1 MSSTDPVV
9 VIVGAGPTGITAA
22 TLLAQHGVPSLILD
36 RYADVYPQPRAV
48 HLDDEVFRIVHR
60 LGIAEEFAKISR
72 PALGLRLLDPRLDVL
87 AEFQRDPTQS
97 RHGYPEANMF
107 DQPELEALLRTNLA
121 RHPLAALR
129 GNVEVTDVAPAG
141 DGRTR
146 ITYTDRGDGGRHVV
160 DADYLLGCD
169 GANSLVRSRI
179 GSTMRDLNFEQRWLV
194 VDVAT
199 TADLH
204 QWGGVHQLC
213 DPRRAGTFMQIGDV
227 RYRWEFRLLPGESAG
242 DFSTLDA
249 LGPLIAPWTVGVGVD
264 DLELIRVAEY
274 TFRAQIADH
283 WRRANTFLLGDAAHL
298 TPPFVGQGMG
308 AGMRDAMNL
317 AWKLAYVI
325 NGRLAPTALDSYEA
339 ERKPHARK
347 MINLALMVG
356 RAMTAGG
363 EIGNLL
369 RRNVV
374 PRMHLLPGLR
384 ERVVD
389 SRTPALHSS
398 TLVHRS
404 RDPRCRLGGTLCPNA
419 VDSDGRRLDDVVGN
433 SFAIVT
439 NQAPGAAD
447 RTVIEHYGVMLQVA
461 TPGTELAAWLRRGHA
476 GAAIIR
482 PDRTV
487 LRASR
492 DAGEAARLLRS
503 YLVAVDENKGA
514 GVQ

>member
-1 MSSTDPVV
+1 MSSKDPAV
-9 VIVGAGPTGITAA
+9 VIIGAGPTGITAA
-22 TLLAQHGVPSLILD
+22 TLLAQHGVPSLVLD
-36 RYADVYPQPRAV
+36 RYVDVYPQPRAV

-72 PALGLRLLDPRLDVL
+72 PALGLRLLDPQLNVL
-87 AEFQRDPTQS
+87 AEFQRDPAQS

-107 DQPELEALLRTNLA
+107 DQPELEALLRTNLT
-121 RHPLAALR
+121 RHPLATLR
-129 GNVEVTDVAPAG
+129 GNVEVTDITPISQ
-141 DGRTR
+141 GRSR
-146 ITYTDRGDGGRHVV
+146 IAYTDRGDDSRHVIE
-160 DADYLLGCD
+160 ADYLLGCD

-179 GSTMRDLNFEQRWLV
+179 GSTMRDLHFEQRWLV

-199 TADLH
+199 TADLG
-204 QWGGVHQLC
+204 QWCGVHQLC

-242 DFSTLDA
+242 DFATLTT
-249 LGPLIAPWTVGVGVD
+249 LGPLIAPWTAHVGID

-274 TFRAQIADH
+274 TFRALIADR
-283 WRRANTFLLGDAAHL
+283 WRQGNIFLLGDAAHL

-317 AWKLAYVI
+317 AWKLALVI
-325 NGRLAPTALDSYEA
+325 NGALAPAALDSYEQ
-339 ERKPHARK
+339 ERKPHAHK

-363 EIGNLL
+363 DFGNLL
-369 RRNVV
+369 RRTVV

-389 SRTPALHSS
+389 SRTPPLHRSA
-398 TLVHRS
+398 LVHRS
-404 RDPRCRLGGTLCPNA
+404 LDPRRRLGGTLCPNA
-419 VDSDGRRLDDVVGN
+419 AGSDGRRADEVLGNAVAVV
-433 SFAIVT
+433 T
-439 NQAPGAAD
+439 DRAPSAAE
-447 RTVIEHYGVMLQVA
+447 RRLIERHGVMVLLA
-461 TPGTELAAWLRRGHA
+461 EPGTELAAWLRRGHA

-487 LRASR
+487 LRAGR
-492 DAGEAARLLRS
+492 DVGEVAGLLRN
-503 YLVAVDENKGA
+503 YLVAVDENEGA
-514 GVQ
+514 GI